1 MLRPS
6 QALKIGA
13 VERDAEQLERVYQ
26 IGRANA
32 LAAVSKIRT
41 FLCSAA
47 ERSSACGNR
56 KTAVSGG
63 PEGA

>member
-47 ERSSACGNR
+47 ERSSACGR
-56 KTAVSGG
+56 
-63 PEGA
+63 